1 MKHKLTYILLAT
13 VLLGGIALA
22 ETVYVRG
29 LMVRSVNQQ
38 AVIEWSSTT
47 EAGVTEYR
55 ILRSFDGFRF
65 HQIATVKPMGDQQSY
80 RYTDEDLFK
89 DKVNTYYYRIQVA
102 LSNGRSEL
110 SETAD
115 ISFGSNNVRRTWGSI
130 KALFR

>member
-1 MKHKLTYILLAT
+1 MKTKLTYILLMT
-13 VLLGGIALA
+13 VLFAGVVIA

-29 LMVRSVNQQ
+29 FMVRAINQQ
-38 AVIEWSSTT
+38 AVIEWTSTS

-65 HQIATVKPMGDQQSY
+65 HQIATVKPVGDQQNY

-89 DKVNTYYYRIQVA
+89 DKVNTYYYRVQVS
-102 LSNGRSEL
+102 LSTGRTEL

-115 ISFGSNNVRRTWGSI
+115 VSFGSNNVRRTWGSI